1 MIHLRHEDHKN
12 ISEKPHQIDL
22 GKEIKEEI
30 LTTKMIWDN
39 QIREIIHITIID
51 LMILEDRG
59 HLFMI
64 DLINKEETTN
74 LIHESSNKVTKVI
87 ETVVMVWEVL
97 IMRLMIELMM
107 IITSQSII
115 LRASSTQ
122 TMIRRDKILAF
133 YTSKNR
139 EISSIIE
146 NKNKMKE
153 IREQNKVDG
162 R

>member
-1 MIHLRHEDHKN
+1 MIHLRHEDLKN
-12 ISEKPHQIDL
+12 ISEKTHQIDL

-74 LIHESSNKVTKVI
+74 LIHESSNQVTKVI
-87 ETVVMVWEVL
+87 ETVGMVWEVL